1 METNVVYDWNCRR
14 NVFVEIFAYTLKIF

>member
-14 NVFVEIFAYTLKIF
+14 NVFVEIFAYTLKL